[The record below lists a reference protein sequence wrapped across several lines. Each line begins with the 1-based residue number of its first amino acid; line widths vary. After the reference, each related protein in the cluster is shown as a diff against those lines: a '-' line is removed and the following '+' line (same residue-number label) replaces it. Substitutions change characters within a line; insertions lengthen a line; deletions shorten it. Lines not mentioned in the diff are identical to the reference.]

1 MSRVVDD
8 KSEHCIPFILER
20 LRLHRKKYA
29 DDQHAPPF
37 FLGLNGLQGAGKTTL
52 VSTLSH
58 TLRSPPRS
66 LPTTVLSIDDLY
78 LPYLLQQHLA
88 TSHPTNPLVQHRG
101 QPSTHDIALGRSVF
115 SSLRNGQPTK
125 IPSYDKSAFTGQG
138 DRVPEEKWECVNQ
151 ENQEGQERVRVVIFE
166 GWCVGFRPLSREEVK
181 SKWEDAVRAKE
192 QGGYRGRLGC
202 NRLEDVE
209 FINAALREYDEL
221 TDQFDALIHIDAE
234 DTQYVYE
241 WRLEQEAAL
250 RATKGVGMTD
260 EQVVNFVNGYY
271 PAYELFTERLRAGAF
286 GEEKGRQLRLVV
298 GKDREVKEVFRV

>member
-58 TLRSPPRS
+58 TLRSPPHS

-125 IPSYDKSAFTGQG
+125 IPSYDKSTFTGQG
-138 DRVPEEKWECVNQ
+138 DRVPEEKWEWVNQ
-151 ENQEGQERVRVVIFE
+151 ENQEGQERVRFVIFE

-181 SKWEDAVRAKE
+181 SKWADAVRAKE

-271 PAYELFTERLRAGAF
+271 PAYELFTERLRAGAC